1 MTSTLLQQRY
11 QLLNEKY
18 FDLFAE
24 NQENKTL
31 LLEKTE
37 LISQLRRDLNAAKLK
52 AAKLQYLAQY
62 DVFFTSKS

>member
-52 AAKLQYLAQY
+52 EAKLQYLAQY